1 MVDLSVVGPVL
12 AMSLAMIG
20 SAIGCGMAG
29 VASHA
34 VMSRIEEGH
43 GKIIGLSAMPSSQS
57 IYGLI
62 FMLLLR
68 DGVKDGKISPIGA
81 IAMGV
86 SVGVT
91 LLISAVM
98 QGKCC
103 VSGIQAY
110 ARSSAIYGKSFASIG
125 IVESFA
131 LFAFVFALLLF

>member
-1 MVDLSVVGPVL
+1 MDITVVGPVI
-12 AMSLAMIG
+12 AMGLAMIG

-34 VMSRIEEGH
+34 VMSRIDEGH
-43 GKIIGLSAMPSSQS
+43 GKLIGLSAMPSSQS

-62 FMLLLR
+62 FMLLLK
-68 DGVKDGKISPIGA
+68 DGIKDGKVAAVGA
-81 IAMGV
+81 IAIGLLVGAALLV
-86 SVGVT
+86 SAIV
-91 LLISAVM
+91 

-103 VSGIQAY
+103 VSAIQAY

>member
-1 MVDLSVVGPVL
+1 MIDVSVVGPVL
-12 AMSLAMIG
+12 AMALAMIG

-34 VMSRIEEGH
+34 VMSRIDEGH

-62 FMLLLR
+62 FMLLLN
-68 DGVKDGKISPIGA
+68 DAIKDGKLSAISGIVMG
-81 IAMGV
+81 IA
-86 SVGVT
+86 VGSA
-91 LLISAVM
+91 LLLSAFM

-103 VSGIQAY
+103 VSAIQAY

>member
-1 MVDLSVVGPVL
+1 M
-12 AMSLAMIG
+12 
-20 SAIGCGMAG
+20 
-29 VASHA
+29 
-34 VMSRIEEGH
+34 
-43 GKIIGLSAMPSSQS
+43 SAMPSSQS

-68 DGVKDGKISPIGA
+68 DGIKDGKVGA
-81 IAMGV
+81 IAGIAV
-86 SVGVT
+86 GLSVGIA

-103 VSGIQAY
+103 VSAIQAY

>member
-1 MVDLSVVGPVL
+1 MIDLSVVGPVF
-12 AMSLAMIG
+12 AMGLAMIG
-20 SAIGCGMAG
+20 SALGCGMAG

-34 VMSRIEEGH
+34 VMSRIDEGH

-68 DGVKDGKISPIGA
+68 DGIKDGKVSAIGG
-81 IAMGV
+81 IAVGL
-86 SVGVT
+86 SVGVA

-103 VSGIQAY
+103 VSAIQAY

>member
-1 MVDLSVVGPVL
+1 MDITVIGPVI
-12 AMSLAMIG
+12 AMGLAMIG

-34 VMSRIEEGH
+34 VMSRIDEGH
-43 GKIIGLSAMPSSQS
+43 GKLIGLSAMPSSQS

-62 FMLLLR
+62 FMLLLK
-68 DGVKDGKISPIGA
+68 DGIKDGKVAAVGA
-81 IAMGV
+81 IAIGLLVGAALLV
-86 SVGVT
+86 SAIV
-91 LLISAVM
+91 

-103 VSGIQAY
+103 VSAIQAY

>member
-86 SVGVT
+86 SVGVA